1 MSGIPGMGQRWQ
13 AVLKIRVIM
22 IPLPEN
28 TAAGA
33 ASGDS
38 CGVKGCCRVFR
49 QPCRAVFTYSVPHRG
64 RENKNP
70 WQGIMPCLGVWELL
84 FVEEQRNTGERV
96 HIRQDKIHWGIGHT
110 LCQI

>member
-13 AVLKIRVIM
+13 AALKIRVIM

-28 TAAGA
+28 TAAGV

-49 QPCRAVFTYSVPHRG
+49 QPCRAVFTYSVSHRG

-70 WQGIMPCLGVWELL
+70 WQGIMLCRGVCGY
-84 FVEEQRNTGERV
+84 FVEERRLIYRLWRKDN
-96 HIRQDKIHWGIGHT
+96 HIHK
-110 LCQI
+110 LCDTVS

>member
-13 AVLKIRVIM
+13 AALKIRVIM

-33 ASGDS
+33 ASGVCYS
-38 CGVKGCCRVFR
+38 GKGCCKVSGSR
-49 QPCRAVFTYSVPHRG
+49 PDGPAYSGPRRG

-70 WQGIMPCLGVWELL
+70 WQGIMPCHGVWGY
-84 FVEEQRNTGERV
+84 FMEEVDFRYGF
-96 HIRQDKIHWGIGHT
+96 
-110 LCQI
+110 